1 MKKILSMLLSAT
13 LICSFVC
20 PAFAAS
26 RTDKQMSPMN
36 EKYRTAVYEQIALS
50 TDTASAERAE
60 ISISSGMY
68 LYSFDEKPVAIFYNL
83 APQGYAILDYE
94 NSIVLECST
103 EANNPFFV
111 DKNARYYYNGVF
123 NYYIET
129 KDGLFTNLATNQTV
143 TQDTCQINEA
153 KDFYSNGEIPV
164 TTKNATSEGPVYLSH
179 STRLYN
185 CNVSDNFSF
194 FYPDF
199 TNQQLESVPGICGS
213 LACAVV
219 VAYLDDYKSELAGDG
234 DFATDWKKSGGSAS
248 DNTYGKYLVKE
259 FVGYVEPSGNGS
271 FFLNPGMSSYLSAH
285 NISGGCS
292 LGLLSVY
299 IQTKNSILPDGSGN
313 PVIIGLSNHY
323 CVGAGYKNIS
333 AKQIYVN
340 TGWGYNSWINAS
352 TVVSTWTMF
361 FN

>member
-1 MKKILSMLLSAT
+1 MVIKHLL
-13 LICSFVC
+13 
-20 PAFAAS
+20 
-26 RTDKQMSPMN
+26 
-36 EKYRTAVYEQIALS
+36 
-50 TDTASAERAE
+50 
-60 ISISSGMY
+60 
-68 LYSFDEKPVAIFYNL
+68 
-83 APQGYAILDYE
+83 LDYE

-111 DKNARYYYNGVF
+111 NKNARYYYNGVF